1 MDAFKNAEIQ
11 RMEKGGNDTWKGFY
25 DEHTIVISE
34 GRTFE
39 DSTIK
44 ERYDSEVGEEYKD
57 RLTAKIEGVEYVP
70 GEKKKTV
77 VPPPVTVTETT
88 SSRSSTPL
96 QGGRASPAGMGATQK
111 ERNEAYFAKMGNENA
126 SRPEGIAPSAGGK
139 YGGFGGGMPVSASRS
154 TQGSSAVPGLNDF
167 QNDPVGALSK
177 GFGWFT
183 SAVGKSAKTVN
194 DTYIAPTA
202 KQVRSPLLYMIVMTS
217 GTNVEQLAE
226 SDFAAQARIHAAQ
239 LGQNLQV
246 GARDAADRFNRF
258 VEGEGGPGAGGAQRR
273 VQPERQDF
281 WDDFS
286 AVGEQAVRQKR
297 QSGAIGT
304 AAMRNTP
311 TSTNTAAGARVG
323 ATAPAATG
331 IGGNTTMSS
340 GSAKEKEDWGEDW

>member
-11 RMEKGGNDTWKGFY
+11 RMEKGGNDTWKHFY

-70 GEKKKTV
+70 GEKKKRAV
-77 VPPPVTVTETT
+77 VSPPVTVTETI

-126 SRPEGIAPSAGGK
+126 SRPDGIAPSAGGK
-139 YGGFGGGMPVSASRS
+139 YGGFGGGVPVSASRP
-154 TQGSSAVPGLNDF
+154 TQGSSVVPGLNDF

-202 KQVRSPLLYMIVMTS
+202 KQVRPPFLIMDVIEGLILIIVFNSWPSRT
-217 GTNVEQLAE
+217 
-226 SDFAAQARIHAAQ
+226 
-239 LGQNLQV
+239 LQPKH
-246 GARDAADRFNRF
+246 GYTLHN
-258 VEGEGGPGAGGAQRR
+258 
-273 VQPERQDF
+273 
-281 WDDFS
+281 
-286 AVGEQAVRQKR
+286 
-297 QSGAIGT
+297 
-304 AAMRNTP
+304 
-311 TSTNTAAGARVG
+311 
-323 ATAPAATG
+323 
-331 IGGNTTMSS
+331 
-340 GSAKEKEDWGEDW
+340 